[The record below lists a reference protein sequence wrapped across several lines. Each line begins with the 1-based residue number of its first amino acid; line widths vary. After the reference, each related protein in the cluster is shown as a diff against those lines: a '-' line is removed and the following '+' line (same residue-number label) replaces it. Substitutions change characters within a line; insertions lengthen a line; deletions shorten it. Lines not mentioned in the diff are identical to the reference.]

1 MIAGSGHPRR
11 PGVDTNRPPG
21 LVIAAP
27 ASGSGKTTLTLALLA
42 ALRRRGR
49 VVQPYKCGP
58 DYIDPAFHAAAA
70 GRASFNLDSWAQ
82 GRDRID
88 ALLDAGNDAD
98 LCLAEGVMGL
108 FDGVATAGAWG
119 NGSTAD
125 IAVATGWPVVLVLDV
140 SGQAQS
146 AAAVALGFSRYRDDV
161 TIAGVIL
168 NKVASERHAALVRDG
183 LARIRMTVFGAIGRD
198 KTLTMPERHL
208 GLVQAQ
214 EDSALA
220 ARLTALADLVE
231 RDVDLAALQAAA
243 RTTRRQPR
251 TVAPRLVPP
260 GQRIALARDVAFS
273 FVYPH
278 LVAGWRAAGAEIVA
292 FSPLA
297 DEPPDPSCDV
307 AWLPGGYPELHAGKL
322 SAASRF
328 AEGIR
333 VFAQTRPV
341 HGECGGYMTLGAGLI
356 DAAGTRH
363 AMLGLLGLETDF
375 AQRRLH
381 LGYRTATLLAPIPG
395 HAAGCVLRGHEFH
408 YARVVAQPDQPLA
421 DIRDATGMPT
431 AETGGRRGRV
441 SGSFFHM
448 VDVAEESRP

>member
-1 MIAGSGHPRR
+1 VRANS
-11 PGVDTNRPPG
+11 PPG

-58 DYIDPAFHAAAA
+58 DYIDPAFHSVAAN
-70 GRASFNLDSWAQ
+70 RASFNLDSWAL
-82 GRDRID
+82 GRDRFD
-88 ALLDAGNDAD
+88 ALLEAGADAD
-98 LCLAEGVMGL
+98 ICLAEGVMGL
-108 FDGVATAGAWG
+108 FDGVATRGAWG

-125 IAVATGWPVVLVLDV
+125 IAAATGWPVVLVLDV
-140 SGQAQS
+140 GGQAQS
-146 AAAVALGFSRYRDDV
+146 AAAVALGFARYRDDITV
-161 TIAGVIL
+161 AGVIL
-168 NKVASERHAALVRDG
+168 NQVASPRHTALVRDG
-183 LARIRMTVFGAIGRD
+183 FEGSGIKVFGAIGRD
-198 KTLTMPERHL
+198 QTLTMPERHL

-214 EDSALA
+214 EDSELV
-220 ARLTALADLVE
+220 ARLAALADLIE
-231 RDVDLAALQAAA
+231 RDVDLDALEAAA
-243 RTTRRQPR
+243 VPTRRRPNA
-251 TVAPRLVPP
+251 VAPRLTPP

-278 LVAGWRAAGAEIVA
+278 LVEGWRAAGAEIVA

-307 AWLPGGYPELHAGKL
+307 VWLPGGYPELHAGQL
-322 SAASRF
+322 ASASRF
-328 AEGIR
+328 AVGIR
-333 VFAQTRPV
+333 AFAQTRPV
-341 HGECGGYMTLGAGLI
+341 HGECGGYMALGAGLI
-356 DAAGTRH
+356 DADGTRH

-395 HAAGCVLRGHEFH
+395 HAAGRALRGHEFH
-408 YARVVAQPDQPLA
+408 YARVVAQPDPPLA
-421 DIRDATGMPT
+421 EIRDASGEPS
-431 AETGGRRGRV
+431 AETGSRRGHV

-448 VDVAEESRP
+448 VDVAENIRQ

>member
-1 MIAGSGHPRR
+1 V
-11 PGVDTNRPPG
+11 PGNSPPG

-49 VVQPYKCGP
+49 LVQPYKCGP
-58 DYIDPAFHAAAA
+58 DYIDPAFHAVAAN
-70 GRASFNLDSWAQ
+70 RASFNLDSWALT
-82 GRDRID
+82 RDRFE
-88 ALLDAGNDAD
+88 ALLAAGADAD

-108 FDGVATAGAWG
+108 FDGVAARGAWG

-125 IAVATGWPVVLVLDV
+125 IAAATGWPVVLVLDV
-140 SGQAQS
+140 AGQAQS
-146 AAAVALGFSRYRDDV
+146 AAAVALGFARYRDDV
-161 TIAGVIL
+161 TVAGVIL
-168 NKVASERHAALVRDG
+168 NQVASPRHAALVRDG
-183 LARIRMTVFGAIGRD
+183 FEGSGIKVFGAIGRD
-198 KTLTMPERHL
+198 QTLNMPERHL

-214 EDSALA
+214 EDSELVTRLA
-220 ARLTALADLVE
+220 ALADLVE
-231 RDVDLAALQAAA
+231 RDVDLGALEAAA
-243 RTTRRQPR
+243 GATRRRPP

-278 LVAGWRAAGAEIVA
+278 LIEGWRTAGAEIVA

-307 AWLPGGYPELHAGKL
+307 AWLPGGYPELHAGQL
-322 SAASRF
+322 ASASHF
-328 AEGIR
+328 ADGIR
-333 VFAQTRPV
+333 AFAQTRPV

-381 LGYRTATLLAPIPG
+381 LGYRTARLLAPIPG
-395 HAAGCVLRGHEFH
+395 HAAGRALRGHEFH
-408 YARVVAQPDQPLA
+408 YARVVAQPDPPLA
-421 DIRDATGMPT
+421 DIRDASSAPI
-431 AETGGRRGRV
+431 AETGSRRGHV
-441 SGSFFHM
+441 TGSFFHM
-448 VDVAEESRP
+448 VDMAEDVRP

>member
-1 MIAGSGHPRR
+1 M
-11 PGVDTNRPPG
+11 GVNKTPG
-21 LVIAAP
+21 LIIAAP

-82 GRDRID
+82 GRDQFD
-88 ALLDAGNDAD
+88 ALLDIGTDAD
-98 LCLAEGVMGL
+98 LCLTEGVMGL
-108 FDGVATAGAWG
+108 FDGVATPGAWG

-125 IAVATGWPVVLVLDV
+125 IAAATGWPVVLVLDV
-140 SGQAQS
+140 SSQAQS
-146 AAAVALGFSRYRDDV
+146 AAAVALGFARYRDDV

-183 LARIRMTVFGAIGRD
+183 FARHGIAVFGAIRRD
-198 KTLTMPERHL
+198 TTLTMPARHL

-214 EDSALA
+214 EDSQLA
-220 ARLTALADLVE
+220 ARLATLADLVE
-231 RDVDLAALQAAA
+231 RDLDLAALQAAA
-243 RTTRRQPR
+243 CSTQRPPHTN
-251 TVAPRLVPP
+251 APRPVPP

-273 FVYPH
+273 FIYPH
-278 LVAGWRAAGAEIVA
+278 LLAGWRAAGAEIIP

-322 SAASRF
+322 AAASRF
-328 AEGIR
+328 ADGIR
-333 VFAQTRPV
+333 SFAQTRPV
-341 HGECGGYMTLGAGLI
+341 HGECGGYMALGAGLI
-356 DAAGTRH
+356 DAAGTHH

-381 LGYRTATLLAPIPG
+381 LGYRTATLLAAIPG
-395 HAAGCVLRGHEFH
+395 HAAGRVLRGHEFH
-408 YARVVAQPDQPLA
+408 YARVVAQPDDPLA
-421 DIRDATGMPT
+421 EIRDASGVST
-431 AETGGRRGRV
+431 AETGSRRGHV
-441 SGSFFHM
+441 TGSFFHI
-448 VDVAEESRP
+448 VDVAEASQP

>member
-1 MIAGSGHPRR
+1 MGANS
-11 PGVDTNRPPG
+11 TPG

-49 VVQPYKCGP
+49 IVQPYKCGP
-58 DYIDPAFHAAAA
+58 DYIDPAFHAVAA

-82 GRDRID
+82 ERARFD
-88 ALLDAGNDAD
+88 ALLDAAADAD

-108 FDGVATAGAWG
+108 FDGVATPGAWG

-125 IAVATGWPVVLVLDV
+125 IAAATGWPVVLVLDV
-140 SGQAQS
+140 AGQAQS
-146 AAAVALGFSRYRDDV
+146 AAAVALGFARYRDDV
-161 TIAGVIL
+161 AIAGVIL
-168 NKVASERHAALVRDG
+168 NNVASQRHAALVRDG
-183 LARIRMTVFGAIGRD
+183 FARNGITVFGAIGRD
-198 KTLTMPERHL
+198 NRLTMPERHL

-214 EDSALA
+214 EEPALVARLA
-220 ARLTALADLVE
+220 AFADLVE
-231 RDVDLAALQAAA
+231 LDVDLAALQAAA
-243 RTTRRQPR
+243 RPTRRQPQTLAR
-251 TVAPRLVPP
+251 RLVPP
-260 GQRIALARDVAFS
+260 GQRIALARDAAFS

-278 LVAGWRAAGAEIVA
+278 LVAGWRAAGAEVVA

-322 SAASRF
+322 AAATRF
-328 AEGIR
+328 ADGIR
-333 VFAQTRPV
+333 AFAQTRPV

-395 HAAGCVLRGHEFH
+395 HAARHVLRGHEFH

-421 DIRDATGMPT
+421 EIRDASGVST

-441 SGSFFHM
+441 TGSFFHM
-448 VDVAEESRP
+448 VDVAEETRP

>member
-1 MIAGSGHPRR
+1 M
-11 PGVDTNRPPG
+11 DTNRPPG

-27 ASGSGKTTLTLALLA
+27 ATGSGKTTLTLALLT

-125 IAVATGWPVVLVLDV
+125 IAAATGWPVVLVLDV
-140 SGQAQS
+140 AGQAQS
-146 AAAVALGFSRYRDDV
+146 AAAVALGFARYRDDV

-168 NKVASERHAALVRDG
+168 NKVASERHTALVRDG
-183 LARIRMTVFGAIGRD
+183 LARIGMPVFGAIGRD

-214 EDSALA
+214 EDTALA

-231 RDVDLAALQAAA
+231 HDVDLAALQAAA
-243 RTTRRQPR
+243 CSTRRPSH
-251 TVAPRLVPP
+251 TAAPRLVPP

-322 SAASRF
+322 AAASRF
-328 AEGIR
+328 AEGVR
-333 VFAQTRPV
+333 AFAQTRPV

-421 DIRDATGMPT
+421 DIRDAAGVPT

-441 SGSFFHM
+441 TGSFFHM

>member
-1 MIAGSGHPRR
+1 MSG
-11 PGVDTNRPPG
+11 NSPPG

-58 DYIDPAFHAAAA
+58 DYIDPAFHAVAAD
-70 GRASFNLDSWAQ
+70 RASFNLDSWALA
-82 GRDRID
+82 RDRFD
-88 ALLDAGNDAD
+88 ALLAAAADAD

-108 FDGVATAGAWG
+108 FDGVATRGAWG

-125 IAVATGWPVVLVLDV
+125 IAAATGWPVVLVLDV
-140 SGQAQS
+140 AGQAQS
-146 AAAVALGFSRYRDDV
+146 AAAVALGFARYRDDV
-161 TIAGVIL
+161 TVAGVIL
-168 NKVASERHAALVRDG
+168 NKVASPRHAALVRDG
-183 LARIRMTVFGAIGRD
+183 FEGSGIKVFGAIGRD
-198 KTLTMPERHL
+198 QTLTMPERHL

-220 ARLTALADLVE
+220 ARLAALADLVE
-231 RDVDLAALQAAA
+231 RDVDLAALEAAA
-243 RTTRRQPR
+243 GPTRRQPP
-251 TVAPRLVPP
+251 TVAPRLTPP

-278 LVAGWRAAGAEIVA
+278 LLEGWRAAGAEIVA

-307 AWLPGGYPELHAGKL
+307 AWLPGGYPELHAGQL
-322 SAASRF
+322 ASASRF
-328 AEGIR
+328 ADGIR
-333 VFAQTRPV
+333 AFAQTRPV

-395 HAAGCVLRGHEFH
+395 HAAGRALRGHEFH
-408 YARVVAQPDQPLA
+408 YARVVAQPDPPLA
-421 DIRDATGMPT
+421 DIRDASGAPT
-431 AETGGRRGRV
+431 AETGSRRGHV
-441 SGSFFHM
+441 TGSFFHM
-448 VDVAEESRP
+448 VDVAEDVRP